1 MKNKMDF
8 IITVETPILWKST
21 VKIHNEVTT
30 PNIDAINKPI
40 CSNDGKK
47 KKNGLKNFG
56 KIKI

>member
-8 IITVETPILWKST
+8 IITVETPIFWKSI
-21 VKIHNEVTT
+21 VKIHDVLTT
-30 PNIDAINKPI
+30 PNIGTINKPI